1 MSEMYN
7 GTAKIPPEKFEFV
20 HSGERIA
27 DKKFEDK
34 PIGYFKD
41 AWIRFRKNHA
51 SVVATIIIICI
62 VLFAFLT
69 PIFNTRYNARF
80 MDSYYAKKIY
90 EQDPFARVDQKG
102 VGKLIDMAVKL
113 GRGTRPD
120 LKVGVC
126 GEHGGDPSS
135 VEFFHRV
142 GLDYVSC
149 SPFRVPIARL
159 AAAQAALKN
168 EK

>member
-80 MDSYYAKKIY
+80 MDSYYAKK
-90 EQDPFARVDQKG
+90 
-102 VGKLIDMAVKL
+102 
-113 GRGTRPD
+113 
-120 LKVGVC
+120 
-126 GEHGGDPSS
+126 S
-135 VEFFHRV
+135 V
-142 GLDYVSC
+142 SMKC
-149 SPFRVPIARL
+149 I
-159 AAAQAALKN
+159 QQIQIN
-168 EK
+168 I

>member
-51 SVVATIIIICI
+51 S
-62 VLFAFLT
+62 
-69 PIFNTRYNARF
+69 
-80 MDSYYAKKIY
+80 
-90 EQDPFARVDQKG
+90 
-102 VGKLIDMAVKL
+102 
-113 GRGTRPD
+113 RGGHDHHPSAS
-120 LKVGVC
+120 C
-126 GEHGGDPSS
+126 FSPSS
-135 VEFFHRV
+135 LFSTPATTPALWIPTLPR
-142 GLDYVSC
+142 
-149 SPFRVPIARL
+149 RRARL
-159 AAAQAALKN
+159 ALRPLWHL
-168 EK
+168 

>member
-80 MDSYYAKKIY
+80 MDSYYAKKAPRALALRPLGIFDGGTTRTFS
-90 EQDPFARVDQKG
+90 EKGLIKAIAIG
-102 VGKLIDMAVKL
+102 VGAEDYDGRSVSL
-113 GRGTRPD
+113 G
-120 LKVGVC
+120 
-126 GEHGGDPSS
+126 E
-135 VEFFHRV
+135 
-142 GLDYVSC
+142 GLTSPC
-149 SPFRVPIARL
+149 SRSAIP
-159 AAAQAALKN
+159 LKN
-168 EK
+168 APARRSH